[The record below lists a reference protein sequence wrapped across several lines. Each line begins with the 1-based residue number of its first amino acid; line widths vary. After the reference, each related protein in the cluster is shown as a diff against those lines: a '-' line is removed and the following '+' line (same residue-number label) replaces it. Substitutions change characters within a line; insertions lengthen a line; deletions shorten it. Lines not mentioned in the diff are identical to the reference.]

1 MYIHRVQFSSQWLG
15 QYAHYSSWRS
25 SIGIYTCKG
34 LTRIASEKI
43 KVPSSESEGV
53 HNKQY
58 NCPRTTP
65 SYKVH
70 AHVMVSVDGV
80 VQYGSTPAPHST
92 NQIQRIFSHF
102 FLLYVPIIYIL
113 YFTYILFYVHS
124 CIQNTGPCTAY
135 LCQWRES
142 KMILFTTHMQC
153 QCNTASCLQD
163 GKTKYVSQTQ
173 VCVTNKCKHTLWLPH
188 WTHTGPSLTTYV
200 QYFSNTLVLL

>member
-1 MYIHRVQFSSQWLG
+1 MNPRGSGITKCRAHPLNVFSCIYIHRVQFSSQWLG

-53 HNKQY
+53 HSKQY

-102 FLLYVPIIYIL
+102 FLLYVPIIY
-113 YFTYILFYVHS
+113 FTYILFYVHS
-124 CIQNTGPCTAY
+124 CIQNTGPVHGISMSVE
-135 LCQWRES
+135 REQDDIVHNTHAMSVQYS
-142 KMILFTTHMQC
+142 KLFTRWK
-153 QCNTASCLQD
+153 D
-163 GKTKYVSQTQ
+163 K
-173 VCVTNKCKHTLWLPH
+173 VCVTNTGMCHKHM
-188 WTHTGPSLTTYV
+188 
-200 QYFSNTLVLL
+200 